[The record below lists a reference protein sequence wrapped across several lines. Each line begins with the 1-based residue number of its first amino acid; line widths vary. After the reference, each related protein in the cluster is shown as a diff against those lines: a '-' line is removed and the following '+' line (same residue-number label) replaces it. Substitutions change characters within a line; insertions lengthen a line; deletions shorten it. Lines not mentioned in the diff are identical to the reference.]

1 MHLVYRS
8 EGRMNRRGFLGAV
21 LLTSAGG
28 VPVLHA
34 QTVRR
39 IGWLG
44 VAIGPPPV
52 FLERLR
58 ELGYQPGSTLL
69 IESRHVGGDL
79 SRLPEAAR
87 ELVALKPTLIA
98 TGAHQSTVALKQ
110 ATSTISIVFRVGIDP
125 VETGLVASLARP
137 GGNLTGVYQ
146 LTAELFGKRFELLRE
161 LAPRARRI
169 GGLRQ
174 ASEKPYEPMI
184 EALARRTGFEVTWL
198 VADTPEEISSVLGGA
213 VAKRLEGFLIGGGP
227 VNNIHRQVVVDAV
240 ARTRLPAVYPELPF
254 AEAGGLVAYASD
266 VRAGFVRLADYA
278 HRILQGA
285 KPSDLPVE
293 QAAIIELAVNLKAA
307 RTQEITIPQTVL
319 LRATRVIE

>member
-1 MHLVYRS
+1 VTT
-8 EGRMNRRGFLGAV
+8 RRAFLGFA
-21 LLTSAGG
+21 LLSAAGG
-28 VPVLHA
+28 ARLAMARKVY
-34 QTVRR
+34 R

-44 VAIGPPPV
+44 VAIGPPPA

-58 ELGYQPGSTLL
+58 ELGYEPGRTLL
-69 IESRHVGGDL
+69 IEVRHAGGDL
-79 SRLPEAAR
+79 KRLPELAR
-87 ELVALKPTLIA
+87 ELAALKPALIA

-110 ATSTISIVFRVGIDP
+110 ATSEIPIVFRLGIDP

-137 GGNLTGVYQ
+137 GGNLTGIYQ

-169 GGLRQ
+169 GVLYQ
-174 ASEKPYEPMI
+174 SSEKQYEPMI
-184 EALARRTGFEVTWL
+184 EALARKTSFETVGL
-198 VADTPEEISSVLGGA
+198 VADTAEEIGPALGGA
-213 VAKRLEGFLIGGGP
+213 TAKRLEGFIIGGGP

-266 VRAGFVRLADYA
+266 VRAGFVRLADYV
-278 HRILQGA
+278 HRVLQGA

-293 QAAIIELAVNLKAA
+293 QAATIELAVNLKAA
-307 RTQEITIPQTVL
+307 RAQGIAIPQAVL